1 VAFCNNSVKD
11 ATARPETNK
20 TNFEYLPNEFFMI
33 PPNANHAENGNGKY
47 IIKWITLSA
56 SKPSILNDK
65 STWVSLN
72 EYKDKKR
79 SMEMYNAN
87 NILNKNL
94 VVFIKKQLLKV
105 KLS

>member
-20 TNFEYLPNEFFMI
+20 TNFEYL
-33 PPNANHAENGNGKY
+33 PNANHAENGNGKY